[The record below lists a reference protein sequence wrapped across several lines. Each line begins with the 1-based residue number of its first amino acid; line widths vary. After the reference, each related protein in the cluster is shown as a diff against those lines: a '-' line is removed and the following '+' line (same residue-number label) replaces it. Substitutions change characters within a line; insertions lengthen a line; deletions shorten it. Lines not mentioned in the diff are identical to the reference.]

1 MGDSVCTRAHLYV
14 HLSDS
19 TCSSKLNPLLRRL
32 TLRHIPHESQH
43 SRLTH
48 ITTHSMSRWMQTRTY
63 HVLHTGGFLRLATE
77 RGRVYWVAQNMTSHS
92 TPDWVSHLSCLTG
105 Y

>member
-1 MGDSVCTRAHLYV
+1 M
-14 HLSDS
+14 
-19 TCSSKLNPLLRRL
+19 P
-32 TLRHIPHESQH
+32 
-43 SRLTH
+43 
-48 ITTHSMSRWMQTRTY
+48 RWMQTRTY

-105 Y
+105 YELTDLVLQEQRLPHTSHAAVPLSALL